1 MRTGTRPIWR
11 IRYELFWSETF
22 ARFAGPEGD
31 DEPRFELHAD
41 LARLYF
47 ELAEAYRQTPDLLRA
62 ERAQRRAEYHEY
74 RGTPLEPRSPR
85 ADSAV
90 LPLEADQYQRTHAQG
105 KVSPN

>member
-1 MRTGTRPIWR
+1 MRNVTRSPWR
-11 IRYELFWSETF
+11 IRHELFWSETF
-22 ARFAGPEGD
+22 ARLAGPERE

-47 ELAEAYRQTPDLLRA
+47 ELAEAYRQTQDLLRA
-62 ERAQRRAEYHEY
+62 EQAQRRAEYHEY
-74 RGTPLEPRSPR
+74 RGAPLEPRSPR

-90 LPLEADQYQRTHAQG
+90 LPLEADQYQRTQAKG